1 MGAKVVVI
9 GSGLGGLAAAAT
21 AQARGHQVTVLERN
35 AWLGGKAA
43 VLNMPSPDG
52 RGNFRFD
59 MGPTILTVPRVLRRI
74 FAEAGRD
81 QQKEMPLIRL
91 DPQWR
96 CFFDGSK
103 QIDLIE
109 NVQDMARSM
118 DAFAPGGPNGAG
130 YESFQRV
137 ARHLHK
143 VSEKFFFWKPVEG
156 IGDTLNLGDNFKPN
170 VLRDVMALRMGQTVA
185 KVIRGHVPNEQLA
198 QMLDHFTQYVG
209 SSPYLAP
216 APHRGK
222 TNNPSY
228 VPFVAKQIAEIKGV
242 SVEDVAQATS
252 HNFDQLFSGVL
263 N

>member
-1 MGAKVVVI
+1 MGAKVIVI

-109 NVQDMARSM
+109 NVQDMA
-118 DAFAPGGPNGAG
+118 
-130 YESFQRV
+130 E
-137 ARHLHK
+137 
-143 VSEKFFFWKPVEG
+143 
-156 IGDTLNLGDNFKPN
+156 
-170 VLRDVMALRMGQTVA
+170 
-185 KVIRGHVPNEQLA
+185 
-198 QMLDHFTQYVG
+198 
-209 SSPYLAP
+209 LAP
-216 APHRGK
+216 VFAM
-222 TNNPSY
+222 
-228 VPFVAKQIAEIKGV
+228 
-242 SVEDVAQATS
+242 D
-252 HNFDQLFSGVL
+252 
-263 N
+263 